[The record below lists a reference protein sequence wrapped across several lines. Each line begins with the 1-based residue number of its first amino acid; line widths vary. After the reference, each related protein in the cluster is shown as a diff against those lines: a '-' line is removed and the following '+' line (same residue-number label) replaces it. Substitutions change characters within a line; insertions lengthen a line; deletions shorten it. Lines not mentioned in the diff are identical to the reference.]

1 LDAADGAP
9 LTPLSWLHAPAEAPA
24 AADDL
29 HVFTATSI
37 ESELREVLRRIIGSG
52 AHWDEAEVAAADP
65 ATYAVALDSLARMLD
80 IPVGYAQGLP
90 VSRTLP
96 GRVLAGYVRWVEEDF
111 HEDVIRGLIERS
123 EIRPPGEGVPAGPSL
138 ARRL

>member
-1 LDAADGAP
+1 VPGQNQRGISGALLRRLVQLGAVVLPDDTVAGLEVPRSRLDAADGAP

-52 AHWDEAEVAAADP
+52 AHWDEAEIAATDP
-65 ATYAVALDSLARMLD
+65 ATYAVALDSLARRLG

-90 VSRTLP
+90 VS
-96 GRVLAGYVRWVEEDF
+96 
-111 HEDVIRGLIERS
+111 
-123 EIRPPGEGVPAGPSL
+123 
-138 ARRL
+138 